1 MATTTHHSP
10 SSNRLFLAAIAATT
24 VTLPV
29 YVIVLRQ
36 FAGVETRAFVPG
48 ILVIALLVTLVA
60 VLVVGIPV
68 YRALERRNE
77 DSFLACGILG
87 GLCGFI
93 ASGIL
98 LSIMPIALV
107 IGAATGVIAGLAFRL
122 VARGL

>member
-1 MATTTHHSP
+1 MITTTHHSP
-10 SSNRLFLAAIAATT
+10 SSNRLVVAAIAATIAAM
-24 VTLPV
+24 PV
-29 YVIVLRQ
+29 YFIVLQQ

-68 YRALERRNE
+68 YRSLERRNE
-77 DSFLACGILG
+77 DSFLACGLLG

-98 LSIMPIALV
+98 LSVMPIALV
-107 IGAATGVIAGLAFRL
+107 IGASTGVVVGLTFRL
-122 VARGL
+122 VARGI